1 LSFPSS
7 SSLLTPASFPSAG
20 TGAAR
25 IFYRHV
31 ADLAEAAPAG
41 GGLDAGASTAMRA
54 ADATRHGD
62 RVFKFGV
69 DTQADFEL
77 WSKTIRSAIDGIN
90 TVSGS
95 VGGKG

>member
-1 LSFPSS
+1 
-7 SSLLTPASFPSAG
+7 
-20 TGAAR
+20 
-25 IFYRHV
+25 
-31 ADLAEAAPAG
+31 
-41 GGLDAGASTAMRA
+41 MRA

-69 DTQADFEL
+69 DSQADFEL

-95 VGGKG
+95 VGGKGW